1 MIEAELPDGTVL
13 EFPDGTPQ
21 SVIQASVR
29 KTMGVKAPSQPD
41 AFDQKLRESAKIN
54 PVLEAGANVLGG
66 ATGLMRGTA
75 NIVGGV
81 FGNSKLGQDIWPTT
95 ALDKSSIAYT
105 VGELLDPVSMGV
117 SGAAFKAA
125 GALPQVAK
133 LTKLKPIVQGMIGG
147 GVAGGATGALSENG
161 DAGTGAVVGA
171 LLGGAIPGV
180 VMGAQKLRKIAE
192 PITKAGAQTHAGRM
206 VKEVAGETYDD
217 VLNALKNLNTPFSK
231 PSVAQATAK
240 LNNPE
245 IAALQRVAEGI
256 SPVPGVTREAAQRG
270 ERAGLLQ
277 SFAGTDDEIKRMV
290 DARST
295 TSATNAVKVGENA
308 ANLRI
313 GRETSVM
320 PPVYEWVDDLGMLH
334 RGLEKPSIGAASSL
348 GSTTRTATTPVK
360 DALGIPIKPSVI
372 GTNAAGMP
380 VYSTPGVN
388 VNKVSTQTGGNSSA
402 RITKV
407 PSEIPSVPAL
417 ESLKANPGFNA
428 AVADA
433 RRMAANA
440 KNIPDSDLTAAEIA
454 DILKDPTKSFKG
466 LRLMKAAIDDRF
478 ANPTNADTA
487 LSKIDDR
494 SLTNLKNAFVGA
506 SEQAAP
512 GWSAARNEFAD
523 QSNEIFQ
530 KKVGQNMLGLL
541 QKPLGEGESGAK
553 LARAVEAETSLVKKS
568 GGFGREGLDEQLTP
582 ENLAKVG
589 KVISQLDADTAI
601 SELSR
606 KGMRSAAIRDAVG
619 TGIELPNLMNQGVA
633 IANGLIR
640 RVFGAGQTKTLREL
654 AEVMQDPALTAKL
667 MERATAKEK
676 NAIEFMRKTMQ
687 YYSPY
692 AAAQAGSM
700 E

>member
-41 AFDQKLRESAKIN
+41 AFDQKLHESAKIN

-81 FGNSKLGQDIWPTT
+81 FGNSKLGQDIWPTEK
-95 ALDKSSIAYT
+95 LDKSSLAYT
-105 VGELLDPVSMGV
+105 AGEFLDPVSMGIG
-117 SGAAFKAA
+117 GAAFKGA
-125 GALPQVAK
+125 GAIPQIAK
-133 LTKLKPIVQGMIGG
+133 LTKIKPIVQGMVGG

-161 DAGTGAVVGA
+161 DAGTGAAVGA
-171 LLGGAIPGV
+171 LFGGAIPGV

-206 VKEVAGETYDD
+206 VKEVAGDTYDD
-217 VLNALKNLNTPFSK
+217 VLSALKNLNTPFSK

-245 IAALQRVAEGI
+245 IAALQRVAEGV
-256 SPVPGVTREAAQRG
+256 SPMPGVTREAAQRG

-277 SFAGTDDEIKRMV
+277 SFAGDDASVAVIEKARAANSYSSVLKQPVKGDSELGNILRDPYVKDTFAEVRKLV
-290 DARST
+290 DASRVQGRDVPLGEQLQM
-295 TSATNAVKVGENA
+295 VKKSLDKTLSG
-308 ANLRI
+308 
-313 GRETSVM
+313 T
-320 PPVYEWVDDLGMLH
+320 PVN
-334 RGLEKPSIGAASSL
+334 KPS
-348 GSTTRTATTPVK
+348 
-360 DALGIPIKPSVI
+360 
-372 GTNAAGMP
+372 
-380 VYSTPGVN
+380 
-388 VNKVSTQTGGNSSA
+388 
-402 RITKV
+402 
-407 PSEIPSVPAL
+407 
-417 ESLKANPGFNA
+417 
-428 AVADA
+428 
-433 RRMAANA
+433 
-440 KNIPDSDLTAAEIA
+440 
-454 DILKDPTKSFKG
+454 
-466 LRLMKAAIDDRF
+466 
-478 ANPTNADTA
+478 
-487 LSKIDDR
+487 
-494 SLTNLKNAFVGA
+494 
-506 SEQAAP
+506 
-512 GWSAARNEFAD
+512 
-523 QSNEIFQ
+523 SNETRAITDVQSRLNTWMKSNIKGYADVGKEYAELSGDLFQ
-530 KKVGQNMLGLL
+530 QKVGQNMLGLL

-640 RVFGAGQTKTLREL
+640 RVFGAGQIKTLREL

>member
-13 EFPDGTPQ
+13 EFPDGTSPA
-21 SVIQASVR
+21 VVQAAVR

-54 PVLEAGANVLGG
+54 PALKAGAEVLGG

-81 FGNSKLGQDIWPTT
+81 FGNSKLGQQIWPT
-95 ALDKSSIAYT
+95 ASLDKSSLSYT
-105 VGELLDPVSMGV
+105 VGELIDPVSMGIG
-117 SGAAFKAA
+117 GAAFKGA
-125 GALPQVAK
+125 GAIPQIAK
-133 LTKLKPIVQGMIGG
+133 LTKIKPIVQGMVGG

-161 DAGTGAVVGA
+161 DAGTGAAVGA
-171 LLGGAIPGV
+171 LFGGAIPGV

-206 VKEVAGETYDD
+206 VKEVAGDTYDD
-217 VLNALKNLNTPFSK
+217 VLSALKNLNTPFSK

-277 SFAGTDDEIKRMV
+277 SFAGTDDEIKRLIEARAANSYSSVLKQPVKGDSELGNILRDPYVKDTFAEVRKLV
-290 DARST
+290 DASRVQGRDVPLGEQLQM
-295 TSATNAVKVGENA
+295 VKKSLDKTLSG
-308 ANLRI
+308 
-313 GRETSVM
+313 T
-320 PPVYEWVDDLGMLH
+320 PVN
-334 RGLEKPSIGAASSL
+334 KPS
-348 GSTTRTATTPVK
+348 
-360 DALGIPIKPSVI
+360 
-372 GTNAAGMP
+372 
-380 VYSTPGVN
+380 
-388 VNKVSTQTGGNSSA
+388 
-402 RITKV
+402 
-407 PSEIPSVPAL
+407 
-417 ESLKANPGFNA
+417 
-428 AVADA
+428 
-433 RRMAANA
+433 
-440 KNIPDSDLTAAEIA
+440 
-454 DILKDPTKSFKG
+454 
-466 LRLMKAAIDDRF
+466 
-478 ANPTNADTA
+478 
-487 LSKIDDR
+487 
-494 SLTNLKNAFVGA
+494 
-506 SEQAAP
+506 
-512 GWSAARNEFAD
+512 
-523 QSNEIFQ
+523 SNETRAITDVQSRLNTWMKSNIKGYADVGKEYAELSGDLFQ

-589 KVISQLDADTAI
+589 KVISQLDADTTI

-640 RVFGAGQTKTLREL
+640 RVFGAGQIKTLREL

-692 AAAQAGSM
+692 VAAQAGSM

>member
-13 EFPDGTPQ
+13 EFPDGTSPA
-21 SVIQASVR
+21 VVQAAVR

-81 FGNSKLGQDIWPTT
+81 FGNSKLGQDIWPTA

-105 VGELLDPVSMGV
+105 AGEFLDPVSMGIG
-117 SGAAFKAA
+117 GAAFKGA
-125 GALPQVAK
+125 GAIPQIAK
-133 LTKLKPIVQGMIGG
+133 LTKIKPIVQGMVGG

-161 DAGTGAVVGA
+161 DAGTGAAVGA

-206 VKEVAGETYDD
+206 VKEVAGDTYDD
-217 VLNALKNLNTPFSK
+217 VLSALKNLNTPFSK

-277 SFAGTDDEIKRMV
+277 SFAGDDASVAVIEKARAANSYSSVLKQPVKGDSELGNILRDPYVKDTFAEVRKLV
-290 DARST
+290 DASRVQGRDVPLGEQLQM
-295 TSATNAVKVGENA
+295 VKKSLDKTLSG
-308 ANLRI
+308 
-313 GRETSVM
+313 T
-320 PPVYEWVDDLGMLH
+320 PVN
-334 RGLEKPSIGAASSL
+334 KPS
-348 GSTTRTATTPVK
+348 
-360 DALGIPIKPSVI
+360 
-372 GTNAAGMP
+372 
-380 VYSTPGVN
+380 
-388 VNKVSTQTGGNSSA
+388 
-402 RITKV
+402 
-407 PSEIPSVPAL
+407 
-417 ESLKANPGFNA
+417 
-428 AVADA
+428 
-433 RRMAANA
+433 
-440 KNIPDSDLTAAEIA
+440 
-454 DILKDPTKSFKG
+454 
-466 LRLMKAAIDDRF
+466 
-478 ANPTNADTA
+478 
-487 LSKIDDR
+487 
-494 SLTNLKNAFVGA
+494 
-506 SEQAAP
+506 
-512 GWSAARNEFAD
+512 
-523 QSNEIFQ
+523 SNETRAITDVQSRLNTWMKSNIKGYADVGKEYAELSGDLFQ

-640 RVFGAGQTKTLREL
+640 RVFGAGQIKTLREL

>member
-13 EFPDGTPQ
+13 EFPDGTSPA
-21 SVIQASVR
+21 VVQAAVR
-29 KTMGVKAPSQPD
+29 KTMGVKTPSQPD

-95 ALDKSSIAYT
+95 ALDKSSLSYT
-105 VGELLDPVSMGV
+105 AGELLDPVSMGIG
-117 SGAAFKAA
+117 GAAFKGAA
-125 GALPQVAK
+125 AIPQIAK
-133 LTKLKPIVQGMIGG
+133 LTKIKPIVQGMVGG

-161 DAGTGAVVGA
+161 DAGTGAAVGA

-180 VMGAQKLRKIAE
+180 VMGAQKLRKITE

-206 VKEVAGETYDD
+206 VKEVAGDTYDD
-217 VLNALKNLNTPFSK
+217 VLSALKNLNTPFSK

-277 SFAGTDDEIKRMV
+277 SFAGDDASVAVIEKARAANSYSSVLKQPVKGDSELGNILRDPYVKDTFAEVRKLV
-290 DARST
+290 DASRVQGRDVPLGEQLQM
-295 TSATNAVKVGENA
+295 VKKSLDKTLSG
-308 ANLRI
+308 
-313 GRETSVM
+313 T
-320 PPVYEWVDDLGMLH
+320 PVN
-334 RGLEKPSIGAASSL
+334 KPS
-348 GSTTRTATTPVK
+348 
-360 DALGIPIKPSVI
+360 
-372 GTNAAGMP
+372 
-380 VYSTPGVN
+380 
-388 VNKVSTQTGGNSSA
+388 
-402 RITKV
+402 
-407 PSEIPSVPAL
+407 
-417 ESLKANPGFNA
+417 
-428 AVADA
+428 
-433 RRMAANA
+433 
-440 KNIPDSDLTAAEIA
+440 
-454 DILKDPTKSFKG
+454 
-466 LRLMKAAIDDRF
+466 
-478 ANPTNADTA
+478 
-487 LSKIDDR
+487 
-494 SLTNLKNAFVGA
+494 
-506 SEQAAP
+506 
-512 GWSAARNEFAD
+512 
-523 QSNEIFQ
+523 SNETRAITDVQSRLNTWMKSNIKGYADVGKEYAELSGDLFQ
-530 KKVGQNMLGLL
+530 QKVGQNMLGLL

-589 KVISQLDADTAI
+589 KVISQLDADTTI

-633 IANGLIR
+633 ITNGLIR
-640 RVFGAGQTKTLREL
+640 RVFGAGQIKTLREL

>member
-1 MIEAELPDGTVL
+1 
-13 EFPDGTPQ
+13 
-21 SVIQASVR
+21 
-29 KTMGVKAPSQPD
+29 MG
-41 AFDQKLRESAKIN
+41 I
-54 PVLEAGANVLGG
+54 G
-66 ATGLMRGTA
+66 
-75 NIVGGV
+75 
-81 FGNSKLGQDIWPTT
+81 
-95 ALDKSSIAYT
+95 
-105 VGELLDPVSMGV
+105 
-117 SGAAFKAA
+117 GAAFKGA
-125 GALPQVAK
+125 GAIPQIAK
-133 LTKLKPIVQGMIGG
+133 LTKIKPIVQGMVGG
-147 GVAGGATGALSENG
+147 GVAGGATGALSEGG
-161 DAGTGAVVGA
+161 DAGTGAAVGA

-206 VKEVAGETYDD
+206 VKEVAGDTYDD
-217 VLNALKNLNTPFSK
+217 VLSALKNLNTPFSK

-277 SFAGTDDEIKRMV
+277 SFAGTDDEIKRLIEARAANSYSSVLKQPVKGDSELGNILRDPYVKDTFAEVRKLV
-290 DARST
+290 DASRVQGRDVPLGEQLQM
-295 TSATNAVKVGENA
+295 VKKSLDKTLSG
-308 ANLRI
+308 
-313 GRETSVM
+313 T
-320 PPVYEWVDDLGMLH
+320 PVN
-334 RGLEKPSIGAASSL
+334 KPS
-348 GSTTRTATTPVK
+348 
-360 DALGIPIKPSVI
+360 
-372 GTNAAGMP
+372 
-380 VYSTPGVN
+380 
-388 VNKVSTQTGGNSSA
+388 
-402 RITKV
+402 
-407 PSEIPSVPAL
+407 
-417 ESLKANPGFNA
+417 
-428 AVADA
+428 
-433 RRMAANA
+433 
-440 KNIPDSDLTAAEIA
+440 
-454 DILKDPTKSFKG
+454 
-466 LRLMKAAIDDRF
+466 
-478 ANPTNADTA
+478 
-487 LSKIDDR
+487 
-494 SLTNLKNAFVGA
+494 
-506 SEQAAP
+506 
-512 GWSAARNEFAD
+512 
-523 QSNEIFQ
+523 SNETRAITDVQSRLNTWMKSNIKGYADVGKEYAELSGDLFQ

-589 KVISQLDADTAI
+589 KVISQLDADTTI

-640 RVFGAGQTKTLREL
+640 RVFGAGQIKTLREL

-692 AAAQAGSM
+692 VAAQAGSM

>member
-41 AFDQKLRESAKIN
+41 AFDQKLLESAKIN

-95 ALDKSSIAYT
+95 KLDKSSIAYT
-105 VGELLDPVSMGV
+105 AGELLDPVSMGIG
-117 SGAAFKAA
+117 SAAFKAA

-133 LTKLKPIVQGMIGG
+133 LTKVKPIVQGMIGG

-161 DAGTGAVVGA
+161 DAGTGAVTGA
-171 LLGGAIPGV
+171 LIGGAIPGV
-180 VMGAQKLRKIAE
+180 VMGAQKLRKITE

-206 VKEVAGETYDD
+206 VKEVAGDTYDD
-217 VLNALKNLNTPFSK
+217 VLSALKNLNTPFSK

-277 SFAGTDDEIKRMV
+277 SFAGTDDEIKRLIEARAANSYSSVLKQPVKGDSELGNILRDPYVKDTFAEVRKLV
-290 DARST
+290 DASRVQGRDVPLGEQLQM
-295 TSATNAVKVGENA
+295 VKKSLDKTLSG
-308 ANLRI
+308 
-313 GRETSVM
+313 T
-320 PPVYEWVDDLGMLH
+320 PVN
-334 RGLEKPSIGAASSL
+334 KPS
-348 GSTTRTATTPVK
+348 
-360 DALGIPIKPSVI
+360 
-372 GTNAAGMP
+372 
-380 VYSTPGVN
+380 
-388 VNKVSTQTGGNSSA
+388 
-402 RITKV
+402 
-407 PSEIPSVPAL
+407 
-417 ESLKANPGFNA
+417 
-428 AVADA
+428 
-433 RRMAANA
+433 
-440 KNIPDSDLTAAEIA
+440 
-454 DILKDPTKSFKG
+454 
-466 LRLMKAAIDDRF
+466 
-478 ANPTNADTA
+478 
-487 LSKIDDR
+487 
-494 SLTNLKNAFVGA
+494 
-506 SEQAAP
+506 
-512 GWSAARNEFAD
+512 
-523 QSNEIFQ
+523 SNETRAITDVQSRLNTWMKSNIKGYADVGKEYAELSGDLFQ

-541 QKPLGEGESGAK
+541 QNPLGDGESGAK

-589 KVISQLDADTAI
+589 KVISQLDADTTI

-633 IANGLIR
+633 ITNGLIR
-640 RVFGAGQTKTLREL
+640 RVFGAGQIKTLREL

>member
-13 EFPDGTPQ
+13 EFPDGTSPA
-21 SVIQASVR
+21 VVQASVR

-81 FGNSKLGQDIWPTT
+81 FGNSKLGQQIWPTEV
-95 ALDKSSIAYT
+95 LDKSSLSYT
-105 VGELLDPVSMGV
+105 AGELLDPVSMGIG
-117 SGAAFKAA
+117 GAAFKGAA
-125 GALPQVAK
+125 AIPQIAK
-133 LTKLKPIVQGMIGG
+133 LTKIKPIVQGMVGG

-161 DAGTGAVVGA
+161 DAGTGAAVGA
-171 LLGGAIPGV
+171 LLGGATPGV

-206 VKEVAGETYDD
+206 VKEVAGDTYDD
-217 VLNALKNLNTPFSK
+217 VLSALKNLNTPFSK

-277 SFAGTDDEIKRMV
+277 SFAGDDASVAVIEKARAANSYSSVLKQPVKGDSELGNILRDPYVKDTFAEVRKLV
-290 DARST
+290 DASRVQGRDVPLGEQLQM
-295 TSATNAVKVGENA
+295 VKKSLDKTLSG
-308 ANLRI
+308 
-313 GRETSVM
+313 T
-320 PPVYEWVDDLGMLH
+320 PVN
-334 RGLEKPSIGAASSL
+334 KPS
-348 GSTTRTATTPVK
+348 
-360 DALGIPIKPSVI
+360 
-372 GTNAAGMP
+372 
-380 VYSTPGVN
+380 
-388 VNKVSTQTGGNSSA
+388 
-402 RITKV
+402 
-407 PSEIPSVPAL
+407 
-417 ESLKANPGFNA
+417 
-428 AVADA
+428 
-433 RRMAANA
+433 
-440 KNIPDSDLTAAEIA
+440 
-454 DILKDPTKSFKG
+454 
-466 LRLMKAAIDDRF
+466 
-478 ANPTNADTA
+478 
-487 LSKIDDR
+487 
-494 SLTNLKNAFVGA
+494 
-506 SEQAAP
+506 
-512 GWSAARNEFAD
+512 
-523 QSNEIFQ
+523 SNETRAITDVQSRLNTWMKSNIKGYADVGKEYAELSGDLFQ

-589 KVISQLDADTAI
+589 KVISQLDADTTI

-640 RVFGAGQTKTLREL
+640 RVFGAGQIKTLREL

>member
-95 ALDKSSIAYT
+95 KLDKSSIAYT
-105 VGELLDPVSMGV
+105 AGELLDPVSMGIG
-117 SGAAFKAA
+117 SAAFKAA

-133 LTKLKPIVQGMIGG
+133 LTKVKPIVQGMIGG

-161 DAGTGAVVGA
+161 DAGTGAVTGA
-171 LLGGAIPGV
+171 LIGGAIPGV
-180 VMGAQKLRKIAE
+180 VMGAQKLRKITE

-206 VKEVAGETYDD
+206 VKEVAGDTYDD
-217 VLNALKNLNTPFSK
+217 VLSALKNLNTPFSK

-277 SFAGTDDEIKRMV
+277 SFAGDDASVAVIEKARAANSYSSVLKQPVKGDSELGNILRDPYVKDTFAEVRKLV
-290 DARST
+290 DASRVQGRDVPLGEQLQM
-295 TSATNAVKVGENA
+295 VKKSLDKTLSG
-308 ANLRI
+308 
-313 GRETSVM
+313 T
-320 PPVYEWVDDLGMLH
+320 PVN
-334 RGLEKPSIGAASSL
+334 KPS
-348 GSTTRTATTPVK
+348 
-360 DALGIPIKPSVI
+360 
-372 GTNAAGMP
+372 
-380 VYSTPGVN
+380 
-388 VNKVSTQTGGNSSA
+388 
-402 RITKV
+402 
-407 PSEIPSVPAL
+407 
-417 ESLKANPGFNA
+417 
-428 AVADA
+428 
-433 RRMAANA
+433 
-440 KNIPDSDLTAAEIA
+440 
-454 DILKDPTKSFKG
+454 
-466 LRLMKAAIDDRF
+466 
-478 ANPTNADTA
+478 
-487 LSKIDDR
+487 
-494 SLTNLKNAFVGA
+494 
-506 SEQAAP
+506 
-512 GWSAARNEFAD
+512 
-523 QSNEIFQ
+523 SNETRAITDVQSRLNTWMKSNIKGYADVGKEYAELSGDLFQ
-530 KKVGQNMLGLL
+530 QKVGQNMLGLL

-589 KVISQLDADTAI
+589 KVISQLDADTTI

-633 IANGLIR
+633 ITNGLIR
-640 RVFGAGQTKTLREL
+640 RVFGAGQIKTLREL

>member
-13 EFPDGTPQ
+13 EFPDGTSPA
-21 SVIQASVR
+21 VVQAAVR
-29 KTMGVKAPSQPD
+29 KTMGVKTPSQPD

-95 ALDKSSIAYT
+95 ALDKSSLSYT
-105 VGELLDPVSMGV
+105 AGELLDPVSMGIG
-117 SGAAFKAA
+117 GAAFKAA

-133 LTKLKPIVQGMIGG
+133 LTKVKPIVQGMIGG

-161 DAGTGAVVGA
+161 DAGTGAVTGA
-171 LLGGAIPGV
+171 LIGGAIPGV
-180 VMGAQKLRKIAE
+180 VMGAQKLRKITE

-206 VKEVAGETYDD
+206 VKEVAGDTYDD
-217 VLNALKNLNTPFSK
+217 VLSALKNLNTPFSK

-277 SFAGTDDEIKRMV
+277 SFAGDDASVAVIEKARAANSYSSVLKQPVKGDSELGNILRDPYVKDTFAEVRKLV
-290 DARST
+290 DASRVQGRDVPLGEQLQM
-295 TSATNAVKVGENA
+295 VKKSLDKTLSGTPVNKPSSNETRAITDVQSRLNTWMKSNIKGYADVGKKYAE
-308 ANLRI
+308 L
-313 GRETSVM
+313 S
-320 PPVYEWVDDLGMLH
+320 DDL
-334 RGLEKPSIGAASSL
+334 
-348 GSTTRTATTPVK
+348 
-360 DALGIPIKPSVI
+360 
-372 GTNAAGMP
+372 
-380 VYSTPGVN
+380 
-388 VNKVSTQTGGNSSA
+388 
-402 RITKV
+402 
-407 PSEIPSVPAL
+407 
-417 ESLKANPGFNA
+417 
-428 AVADA
+428 
-433 RRMAANA
+433 
-440 KNIPDSDLTAAEIA
+440 
-454 DILKDPTKSFKG
+454 
-466 LRLMKAAIDDRF
+466 
-478 ANPTNADTA
+478 
-487 LSKIDDR
+487 
-494 SLTNLKNAFVGA
+494 
-506 SEQAAP
+506 
-512 GWSAARNEFAD
+512 
-523 QSNEIFQ
+523 FQ

-589 KVISQLDADTAI
+589 KVISQLDADTTI

-633 IANGLIR
+633 ITNGLIR
-640 RVFGAGQTKTLREL
+640 RVFGAGQIKTLREL

>member
-41 AFDQKLRESAKIN
+41 AFDQKLLESAKIN

-95 ALDKSSIAYT
+95 KLDKSSIAYT
-105 VGELLDPVSMGV
+105 AGELLDPVSMGIG
-117 SGAAFKAA
+117 SAAFKAA

-133 LTKLKPIVQGMIGG
+133 LTKVKPIVQGMIGG

-161 DAGTGAVVGA
+161 DAGTGAVTGA
-171 LLGGAIPGV
+171 LIGGAIPGV
-180 VMGAQKLRKIAE
+180 VMGAQKLRKITE

-206 VKEVAGETYDD
+206 VKEVAGDTYDD
-217 VLNALKNLNTPFSK
+217 VLSALKNLNTPFSK

-277 SFAGTDDEIKRMV
+277 SFAGDDASVAVIEKARAANSYSSVLKQPVKGDSELGNILRDPYVKDTFAEVRKLV
-290 DARST
+290 DASRVQGRDVPLGEQLQM
-295 TSATNAVKVGENA
+295 VKKSLDKTLSG
-308 ANLRI
+308 
-313 GRETSVM
+313 T
-320 PPVYEWVDDLGMLH
+320 PVN
-334 RGLEKPSIGAASSL
+334 KPS
-348 GSTTRTATTPVK
+348 
-360 DALGIPIKPSVI
+360 
-372 GTNAAGMP
+372 
-380 VYSTPGVN
+380 
-388 VNKVSTQTGGNSSA
+388 
-402 RITKV
+402 
-407 PSEIPSVPAL
+407 
-417 ESLKANPGFNA
+417 
-428 AVADA
+428 
-433 RRMAANA
+433 
-440 KNIPDSDLTAAEIA
+440 
-454 DILKDPTKSFKG
+454 
-466 LRLMKAAIDDRF
+466 
-478 ANPTNADTA
+478 
-487 LSKIDDR
+487 
-494 SLTNLKNAFVGA
+494 
-506 SEQAAP
+506 
-512 GWSAARNEFAD
+512 
-523 QSNEIFQ
+523 SNETRAITDVQSRLNTWMKSNIKGYADVGKEYAELSGDLFQ
-530 KKVGQNMLGLL
+530 QKVGQNMLGLL

-589 KVISQLDADTAI
+589 KVISQLDADTTI

-640 RVFGAGQTKTLREL
+640 RVFGAGQIKTLREL

>member
-13 EFPDGTPQ
+13 EFPDGTSPA
-21 SVIQASVR
+21 VVQAAVR
-29 KTMGVKAPSQPD
+29 KTMGVKTPSQPD

-95 ALDKSSIAYT
+95 ALDKSSLSYT
-105 VGELLDPVSMGV
+105 AGELLDPVSMGIG
-117 SGAAFKAA
+117 GAAFKGAA
-125 GALPQVAK
+125 AIPQIAK
-133 LTKLKPIVQGMIGG
+133 LTKIKPIVQGMVGG

-161 DAGTGAVVGA
+161 DAGTGAAVGA

-180 VMGAQKLRKIAE
+180 VMGAQKLRKITE

-206 VKEVAGETYDD
+206 VKEVAGDTYDD
-217 VLNALKNLNTPFSK
+217 VLSALKNLNTPFSK

-277 SFAGTDDEIKRMV
+277 SFAGDDASVAVIEKARAANSYSSVLKQPVKGDSELGNILRDPYVKDTFAEVRKLV
-290 DARST
+290 DASRVQGRDVPLGEQLQM
-295 TSATNAVKVGENA
+295 VKKSLDKTLSG
-308 ANLRI
+308 
-313 GRETSVM
+313 T
-320 PPVYEWVDDLGMLH
+320 PVN
-334 RGLEKPSIGAASSL
+334 KPS
-348 GSTTRTATTPVK
+348 
-360 DALGIPIKPSVI
+360 
-372 GTNAAGMP
+372 
-380 VYSTPGVN
+380 
-388 VNKVSTQTGGNSSA
+388 
-402 RITKV
+402 
-407 PSEIPSVPAL
+407 
-417 ESLKANPGFNA
+417 
-428 AVADA
+428 
-433 RRMAANA
+433 
-440 KNIPDSDLTAAEIA
+440 
-454 DILKDPTKSFKG
+454 
-466 LRLMKAAIDDRF
+466 
-478 ANPTNADTA
+478 
-487 LSKIDDR
+487 
-494 SLTNLKNAFVGA
+494 
-506 SEQAAP
+506 
-512 GWSAARNEFAD
+512 
-523 QSNEIFQ
+523 SNETRAITDVQSRLNTWMKSNIKGYADVGKEYAELSGDLFQ
-530 KKVGQNMLGLL
+530 QKVGQNMLGLL

-589 KVISQLDADTAI
+589 KVISQLDADTTI

-640 RVFGAGQTKTLREL
+640 RVFGAGQIKTLREL

>member
-95 ALDKSSIAYT
+95 ALDKSSLSYT
-105 VGELLDPVSMGV
+105 AGELLDPVSMGIG
-117 SGAAFKAA
+117 GAAFKGAA
-125 GALPQVAK
+125 AIPQIAK
-133 LTKLKPIVQGMIGG
+133 LTKIKPIVQGMVGG

-161 DAGTGAVVGA
+161 DAGTGAAVGA

-180 VMGAQKLRKIAE
+180 VMGAQKLRKITE

-206 VKEVAGETYDD
+206 VKEVAGDTYDD
-217 VLNALKNLNTPFSK
+217 VLSALKNLNTPFSK

-277 SFAGTDDEIKRMV
+277 SFAGDDASVAVIEKARAANSYSSVLKQPVKGDSELGNILRDPYVKDTFAEVRKLV
-290 DARST
+290 DASRVQGRDVSLGEQLQM
-295 TSATNAVKVGENA
+295 VKKSLDKTLSG
-308 ANLRI
+308 
-313 GRETSVM
+313 T
-320 PPVYEWVDDLGMLH
+320 PVN
-334 RGLEKPSIGAASSL
+334 KPS
-348 GSTTRTATTPVK
+348 
-360 DALGIPIKPSVI
+360 
-372 GTNAAGMP
+372 
-380 VYSTPGVN
+380 
-388 VNKVSTQTGGNSSA
+388 
-402 RITKV
+402 
-407 PSEIPSVPAL
+407 
-417 ESLKANPGFNA
+417 
-428 AVADA
+428 
-433 RRMAANA
+433 
-440 KNIPDSDLTAAEIA
+440 
-454 DILKDPTKSFKG
+454 
-466 LRLMKAAIDDRF
+466 
-478 ANPTNADTA
+478 
-487 LSKIDDR
+487 
-494 SLTNLKNAFVGA
+494 
-506 SEQAAP
+506 
-512 GWSAARNEFAD
+512 
-523 QSNEIFQ
+523 SNETRAITDVQSRLNTWMKSNIKGYADVGKEYAELSGDLFQ
-530 KKVGQNMLGLL
+530 QKVGQNMLGLL

-589 KVISQLDADTAI
+589 KVISQLDADTTI

-633 IANGLIR
+633 ITNGLIR
-640 RVFGAGQTKTLREL
+640 RVFGAGQIKTLREL

>member
-41 AFDQKLRESAKIN
+41 AFDQKLLESAKIN

-95 ALDKSSIAYT
+95 KLDKSSIAYT
-105 VGELLDPVSMGV
+105 AGELLDPVSMGIG
-117 SGAAFKAA
+117 SAAFKAA

-133 LTKLKPIVQGMIGG
+133 LTKVKPIVQGMIGG

-161 DAGTGAVVGA
+161 DAGTGAVTGA
-171 LLGGAIPGV
+171 LIGGAIPGV
-180 VMGAQKLRKIAE
+180 VMGAQKLRKITE

-206 VKEVAGETYDD
+206 VKEVAGDTYDD
-217 VLNALKNLNTPFSK
+217 VLSALKNLNTPFSK

-277 SFAGTDDEIKRMV
+277 SFAGDDASVAVIEKARAANSYSSVLKQPVKGDSELGNILRDPYVKDTFAEVRKLV
-290 DARST
+290 DASRVQGRDVPLGEQLQM
-295 TSATNAVKVGENA
+295 VKKSLDKTLSG
-308 ANLRI
+308 
-313 GRETSVM
+313 T
-320 PPVYEWVDDLGMLH
+320 PVN
-334 RGLEKPSIGAASSL
+334 KPS
-348 GSTTRTATTPVK
+348 
-360 DALGIPIKPSVI
+360 
-372 GTNAAGMP
+372 
-380 VYSTPGVN
+380 
-388 VNKVSTQTGGNSSA
+388 
-402 RITKV
+402 
-407 PSEIPSVPAL
+407 
-417 ESLKANPGFNA
+417 
-428 AVADA
+428 
-433 RRMAANA
+433 
-440 KNIPDSDLTAAEIA
+440 
-454 DILKDPTKSFKG
+454 
-466 LRLMKAAIDDRF
+466 
-478 ANPTNADTA
+478 
-487 LSKIDDR
+487 
-494 SLTNLKNAFVGA
+494 
-506 SEQAAP
+506 
-512 GWSAARNEFAD
+512 
-523 QSNEIFQ
+523 SNETRAITDVQSRLNTWMKSNIKGYADVGKEYAELSGDLFQ
-530 KKVGQNMLGLL
+530 QKVGQNMLGLL

-589 KVISQLDADTAI
+589 KVISQLDADTTI

-633 IANGLIR
+633 ITNGLIR
-640 RVFGAGQTKTLREL
+640 RVFGAGQIKTLREL

>member
-13 EFPDGTPQ
+13 EFPDETPQ

-54 PVLEAGANVLGG
+54 PVLEAGANALGG

-81 FGNSKLGQDIWPTT
+81 FGNSKLGQDIWPTEK
-95 ALDKSSIAYT
+95 LDKSSLAYT
-105 VGELLDPVSMGV
+105 AGEFLDPVSMGIG
-117 SGAAFKAA
+117 GAAFKGAA
-125 GALPQVAK
+125 AIPQIAK
-133 LTKLKPIVQGMIGG
+133 LTKIKPIVQGMVGG

-161 DAGTGAVVGA
+161 DAGTGAVTGA
-171 LLGGAIPGV
+171 LIGGAIPGV

-206 VKEVAGETYDD
+206 VKEVAGDTYDD
-217 VLNALKNLNTPFSK
+217 VLSALKNLNTPFSK

-277 SFAGTDDEIKRMV
+277 SFAGTDDEIKRLIEARAANSYSSVLKQPVKGDSELGNILRDPYVKDTFAEVRKLV
-290 DARST
+290 DASRVQGRDVPLGEQLQM
-295 TSATNAVKVGENA
+295 VKKSLDKTLSG
-308 ANLRI
+308 
-313 GRETSVM
+313 T
-320 PPVYEWVDDLGMLH
+320 PVN
-334 RGLEKPSIGAASSL
+334 KPS
-348 GSTTRTATTPVK
+348 
-360 DALGIPIKPSVI
+360 
-372 GTNAAGMP
+372 
-380 VYSTPGVN
+380 
-388 VNKVSTQTGGNSSA
+388 
-402 RITKV
+402 
-407 PSEIPSVPAL
+407 
-417 ESLKANPGFNA
+417 
-428 AVADA
+428 
-433 RRMAANA
+433 
-440 KNIPDSDLTAAEIA
+440 
-454 DILKDPTKSFKG
+454 
-466 LRLMKAAIDDRF
+466 
-478 ANPTNADTA
+478 
-487 LSKIDDR
+487 
-494 SLTNLKNAFVGA
+494 
-506 SEQAAP
+506 
-512 GWSAARNEFAD
+512 
-523 QSNEIFQ
+523 SNETRAITDAQSRLNTWMKSNIKGYADVGKEYAELSGDLFQ

-589 KVISQLDADTAI
+589 KVISQLDADTTI

-640 RVFGAGQTKTLREL
+640 RVFGAGQIKTLREL

>member
-13 EFPDGTPQ
+13 EFPDGTSPA
-21 SVIQASVR
+21 VVQAAVR

-54 PVLEAGANVLGG
+54 PALKAGAEVLGG
-66 ATGLMRGTA
+66 VTGLMRGTA

-81 FGNSKLGQDIWPTT
+81 FGNSKLGQQIWPT
-95 ALDKSSIAYT
+95 ASLDKSSLAYT
-105 VGELLDPVSMGV
+105 AGEFLDPVSMGIG
-117 SGAAFKAA
+117 GAAFKGAA
-125 GALPQVAK
+125 AIPQVAK
-133 LTKLKPIVQGMIGG
+133 LTKIKPIVQGIVAGG
-147 GVAGGATGALSENG
+147 AAGGATGALSENG
-161 DAGTGAVVGA
+161 DAGTGAAVGA

-206 VKEVAGETYDD
+206 VKEVAGDTYDD
-217 VLNALKNLNTPFSK
+217 VLSALKNLNTPFSK

-245 IAALQRVAEGI
+245 IAALQRVAEGV
-256 SPVPGVTREAAQRG
+256 SPMPGVTREAAQRG

-290 DARST
+290 DARSA
-295 TSATNAVKVGENA
+295 TSAANSAKVGENA

-320 PPVYEWVDDLGMLH
+320 PP
-334 RGLEKPSIGAASSL
+334 
-348 GSTTRTATTPVK
+348 TPVVTV
-360 DALGIPIKPSVI
+360 APSNLQPGMKQKVL
-372 GTNAAGMP
+372 TAG
-380 VYSTPGVN
+380 
-388 VNKVSTQTGGNSSA
+388 
-402 RITKV
+402 
-407 PSEIPSVPAL
+407 EIPDFASAPAL

-454 DILKDPTKSFKG
+454 DILEDPTKSFKG

-494 SLTNLKNAFVGA
+494 SLTKLKNAFVGA

-512 GWSAARNEFAD
+512 GWTAARKEFAD

-640 RVFGAGQTKTLREL
+640 RVFGAGQIKTLREL

-692 AAAQAGSM
+692 VAAQAGSM

>member
-13 EFPDGTPQ
+13 EFPDGTSPA
-21 SVIQASVR
+21 VVQAAVR
-29 KTMGVKAPSQPD
+29 KTMGVKTPSQPD

-95 ALDKSSIAYT
+95 ALDKSSLSYT
-105 VGELLDPVSMGV
+105 AGELLDPVSMGIG
-117 SGAAFKAA
+117 GAAFKGTAA
-125 GALPQVAK
+125 IPQIAK
-133 LTKLKPIVQGMIGG
+133 LTKIKPIVQGMVGG

-161 DAGTGAVVGA
+161 DAGTGAAVGA

-206 VKEVAGETYDD
+206 VKEVAGDTYDD
-217 VLNALKNLNTPFSK
+217 VLSALKNLNTPFSK

-277 SFAGTDDEIKRMV
+277 SFAGDDASVAVIEKARAANSYSSVLKQPVKGDSELGNILRDPYVKDTFAEVRKLV
-290 DARST
+290 DASRVQGRDVPLGEQLQM
-295 TSATNAVKVGENA
+295 VKKSLDKTLSG
-308 ANLRI
+308 
-313 GRETSVM
+313 T
-320 PPVYEWVDDLGMLH
+320 PVN
-334 RGLEKPSIGAASSL
+334 KPS
-348 GSTTRTATTPVK
+348 
-360 DALGIPIKPSVI
+360 
-372 GTNAAGMP
+372 
-380 VYSTPGVN
+380 
-388 VNKVSTQTGGNSSA
+388 
-402 RITKV
+402 
-407 PSEIPSVPAL
+407 
-417 ESLKANPGFNA
+417 
-428 AVADA
+428 
-433 RRMAANA
+433 
-440 KNIPDSDLTAAEIA
+440 
-454 DILKDPTKSFKG
+454 
-466 LRLMKAAIDDRF
+466 
-478 ANPTNADTA
+478 
-487 LSKIDDR
+487 
-494 SLTNLKNAFVGA
+494 
-506 SEQAAP
+506 
-512 GWSAARNEFAD
+512 
-523 QSNEIFQ
+523 SNETRAITDVQSRLNTWMKSNIKGYADVGKEYAELSGDLFQ
-530 KKVGQNMLGLL
+530 QKVGQNMLGLL

-589 KVISQLDADTAI
+589 KVISQLDADTTI

-633 IANGLIR
+633 ITNGLIR
-640 RVFGAGQTKTLREL
+640 RVFGAGQIKTLREL

>member
-41 AFDQKLRESAKIN
+41 AFDQKMHESAKIN
-54 PVLEAGANVLGG
+54 PVIEAGANVLGG

-81 FGNSKLGQDIWPTT
+81 FGNSKLGQDIWPTEK
-95 ALDKSSIAYT
+95 LDKSSLAYT
-105 VGELLDPVSMGV
+105 AGEFLDPVSMGIG
-117 SGAAFKAA
+117 GAAFKGA
-125 GALPQVAK
+125 GAIPQIAK
-133 LTKLKPIVQGMIGG
+133 LTKIKPIVQGMVGG

-161 DAGTGAVVGA
+161 DAGTGAAVGA
-171 LLGGAIPGV
+171 LFGGAIPGV

-206 VKEVAGETYDD
+206 VKEVAGDTYDD
-217 VLNALKNLNTPFSK
+217 VLSALKNLNTPFSK

-245 IAALQRVAEGI
+245 IAALQRVAEGV
-256 SPVPGVTREAAQRG
+256 SPIPGVTREAAQRG

-290 DARST
+290 EAR
-295 TSATNAVKVGENA
+295 A
-308 ANLRI
+308 ANSYSSVLKQPVKGDSELGNILRDPYVKDTFAEVRKLVDASRVQ
-313 GRETSVM
+313 GRDVPLGEQLQMVKKSLDKTLSGT
-320 PPVYEWVDDLGMLH
+320 PVN
-334 RGLEKPSIGAASSL
+334 KPS
-348 GSTTRTATTPVK
+348 
-360 DALGIPIKPSVI
+360 
-372 GTNAAGMP
+372 
-380 VYSTPGVN
+380 
-388 VNKVSTQTGGNSSA
+388 
-402 RITKV
+402 
-407 PSEIPSVPAL
+407 
-417 ESLKANPGFNA
+417 
-428 AVADA
+428 
-433 RRMAANA
+433 
-440 KNIPDSDLTAAEIA
+440 
-454 DILKDPTKSFKG
+454 
-466 LRLMKAAIDDRF
+466 
-478 ANPTNADTA
+478 
-487 LSKIDDR
+487 
-494 SLTNLKNAFVGA
+494 
-506 SEQAAP
+506 
-512 GWSAARNEFAD
+512 
-523 QSNEIFQ
+523 SNETRAITDVQSRLNTWMKSNIKGYADVGKEYAELSGDLFQ

-589 KVISQLDADTAI
+589 KVISQLDADTTI

-640 RVFGAGQTKTLREL
+640 RVFGAGQIKTLREL

>member
-1 MIEAELPDGTVL
+1 
-13 EFPDGTPQ
+13 
-21 SVIQASVR
+21 
-29 KTMGVKAPSQPD
+29 MGVKAPSQPD

-54 PVLEAGANVLGG
+54 PALKAGAEVLGG

-105 VGELLDPVSMGV
+105 AGELLDPVSMGIG
-117 SGAAFKAA
+117 GAAFKGAA
-125 GALPQVAK
+125 AIPQIAK
-133 LTKLKPIVQGMIGG
+133 LTKIKPIVQGMVGG

-161 DAGTGAVVGA
+161 DAGTGAVTGA
-171 LLGGAIPGV
+171 LIGGAIPGV

-206 VKEVAGETYDD
+206 VKEVAGDTYDD
-217 VLNALKNLNTPFSK
+217 VLSALKNLNTPFSK

-277 SFAGTDDEIKRMV
+277 SFAGTDDEIKRLIEARAANSYSSVLKQPVKGDSELGNILRDPYVKDTFAEVRKLV
-290 DARST
+290 DASRVQGRDVPLGEQLQM
-295 TSATNAVKVGENA
+295 VKKSLDKTLSG
-308 ANLRI
+308 
-313 GRETSVM
+313 T
-320 PPVYEWVDDLGMLH
+320 PVN
-334 RGLEKPSIGAASSL
+334 KPS
-348 GSTTRTATTPVK
+348 
-360 DALGIPIKPSVI
+360 
-372 GTNAAGMP
+372 
-380 VYSTPGVN
+380 
-388 VNKVSTQTGGNSSA
+388 
-402 RITKV
+402 
-407 PSEIPSVPAL
+407 
-417 ESLKANPGFNA
+417 
-428 AVADA
+428 
-433 RRMAANA
+433 
-440 KNIPDSDLTAAEIA
+440 
-454 DILKDPTKSFKG
+454 
-466 LRLMKAAIDDRF
+466 
-478 ANPTNADTA
+478 
-487 LSKIDDR
+487 
-494 SLTNLKNAFVGA
+494 
-506 SEQAAP
+506 
-512 GWSAARNEFAD
+512 
-523 QSNEIFQ
+523 SNETRAITDVQSRLNTWMKSNIKGYADVGKEYAELSGDLFQ

-640 RVFGAGQTKTLREL
+640 RVFGAGQIKTLREL

>member
-54 PVLEAGANVLGG
+54 PVLEAGANALGG

-105 VGELLDPVSMGV
+105 AGELLDPVSMGIG
-117 SGAAFKAA
+117 GAAFKGAA
-125 GALPQVAK
+125 AIPQIAK
-133 LTKLKPIVQGMIGG
+133 LTKIKPIVQGMIGG

-161 DAGTGAVVGA
+161 DAGTGAAVGA

-206 VKEVAGETYDD
+206 VKEVAGDTYDD
-217 VLNALKNLNTPFSK
+217 VLSALKNPNTPFSK

-290 DARST
+290 DDRSA
-295 TSATNAVKVGENA
+295 TSAANSAKVGEGA

-320 PPVYEWVDDLGMLH
+320 PP
-334 RGLEKPSIGAASSL
+334 
-348 GSTTRTATTPVK
+348 TPVVTV
-360 DALGIPIKPSVI
+360 APSNLQPGMKQKVL
-372 GTNAAGMP
+372 TAGE
-380 VYSTPGVN
+380 TPN
-388 VNKVSTQTGGNSSA
+388 FTSA
-402 RITKV
+402 
-407 PSEIPSVPAL
+407 PAL

-494 SLTNLKNAFVGA
+494 SLTKLKNAFVGA

-512 GWSAARNEFAD
+512 GWSDARKEFAD

-530 KKVGQNMLGLL
+530 KKVGQNMIGLL

-582 ENLAKVG
+582 ENLVNVG

-633 IANGLIR
+633 ITNGLIR
-640 RVFGAGQTKTLREL
+640 RVFGAGQIKTLREL

>member
-95 ALDKSSIAYT
+95 KLDKSSIAYT
-105 VGELLDPVSMGV
+105 AGELLDPVSMGIG
-117 SGAAFKAA
+117 SAAFKAA

-133 LTKLKPIVQGMIGG
+133 LTKVKPIVQGMIGG

-161 DAGTGAVVGA
+161 DAGTGAVTGA
-171 LLGGAIPGV
+171 LIGGAIPGV
-180 VMGAQKLRKIAE
+180 VMGAQKLRKITE

-206 VKEVAGETYDD
+206 VKEVAGDTYDD
-217 VLNALKNLNTPFSK
+217 VLSALKNLNTPFSK

-277 SFAGTDDEIKRMV
+277 SFAGDDASVAVIEKARAANSYSSVLKQPVKGDSELGNILRDPYVKDTFAEVRKLV
-290 DARST
+290 DASRVQGRDVPLGEQLQM
-295 TSATNAVKVGENA
+295 VKKSLDKTLSG
-308 ANLRI
+308 
-313 GRETSVM
+313 T
-320 PPVYEWVDDLGMLH
+320 PVN
-334 RGLEKPSIGAASSL
+334 KPS
-348 GSTTRTATTPVK
+348 
-360 DALGIPIKPSVI
+360 
-372 GTNAAGMP
+372 
-380 VYSTPGVN
+380 
-388 VNKVSTQTGGNSSA
+388 
-402 RITKV
+402 
-407 PSEIPSVPAL
+407 
-417 ESLKANPGFNA
+417 
-428 AVADA
+428 
-433 RRMAANA
+433 
-440 KNIPDSDLTAAEIA
+440 
-454 DILKDPTKSFKG
+454 
-466 LRLMKAAIDDRF
+466 
-478 ANPTNADTA
+478 
-487 LSKIDDR
+487 
-494 SLTNLKNAFVGA
+494 
-506 SEQAAP
+506 
-512 GWSAARNEFAD
+512 
-523 QSNEIFQ
+523 SNETRAITDVQSRLNTWMKSNIKGYADVGKEYAELSGDLFQ

-541 QKPLGEGESGAK
+541 QNPLGDGESGAK

-589 KVISQLDADTAI
+589 KVISQLDADTTI

-633 IANGLIR
+633 ITNGLIR
-640 RVFGAGQTKTLREL
+640 RVFGAGQIKTLREL

>member
-54 PVLEAGANVLGG
+54 PVIEAGANVLGG

-95 ALDKSSIAYT
+95 KLDKSSIAYT
-105 VGELLDPVSMGV
+105 AGELLDPVSMGIG
-117 SGAAFKAA
+117 SAAFKAA

-133 LTKLKPIVQGMIGG
+133 LTKVKPIVQGMIGG
-147 GVAGGATGALSENG
+147 GVAGGATGALSEGG
-161 DAGTGAVVGA
+161 DAGTGAGVGA
-171 LLGGAIPGV
+171 IIGGAIPGV
-180 VMGAQKLRKIAE
+180 VMGAQKLRKITE

-206 VKEVAGETYDD
+206 VKEVAGDTYDD
-217 VLNALKNLNTPFSK
+217 VLSALKNLNTPFSK

-277 SFAGTDDEIKRMV
+277 SFAGTDDEIKRLIEARAANSYSSVLKQPVKGDSELGNILRDPYVKDTFAEVRKLV
-290 DARST
+290 DASRVQGRDVSLGEQLQM
-295 TSATNAVKVGENA
+295 VKKSLDKTLSGTPVNKPSSNETRAITDVQSRLNTWMKSNIKGYADVGKKYAE
-308 ANLRI
+308 L
-313 GRETSVM
+313 S
-320 PPVYEWVDDLGMLH
+320 DDL
-334 RGLEKPSIGAASSL
+334 
-348 GSTTRTATTPVK
+348 
-360 DALGIPIKPSVI
+360 
-372 GTNAAGMP
+372 
-380 VYSTPGVN
+380 
-388 VNKVSTQTGGNSSA
+388 
-402 RITKV
+402 
-407 PSEIPSVPAL
+407 
-417 ESLKANPGFNA
+417 
-428 AVADA
+428 
-433 RRMAANA
+433 
-440 KNIPDSDLTAAEIA
+440 
-454 DILKDPTKSFKG
+454 
-466 LRLMKAAIDDRF
+466 
-478 ANPTNADTA
+478 
-487 LSKIDDR
+487 
-494 SLTNLKNAFVGA
+494 
-506 SEQAAP
+506 
-512 GWSAARNEFAD
+512 
-523 QSNEIFQ
+523 FQ

-541 QKPLGEGESGAK
+541 QKPLGEVESGAK

-568 GGFGREGLDEQLTP
+568 GGFGHEGLDEKLTP

-589 KVISQLDADTAI
+589 KVISQLDADTTI

-640 RVFGAGQTKTLREL
+640 RVFGAGQIKTLREL

>member
-1 MIEAELPDGTVL
+1 
-13 EFPDGTPQ
+13 
-21 SVIQASVR
+21 
-29 KTMGVKAPSQPD
+29 MGVKAPSQPD
-41 AFDQKLRESAKIN
+41 AFDQKMRESAKIN
-54 PVLEAGANVLGG
+54 PVLEAGANALGG

-81 FGNSKLGQDIWPTT
+81 FGNSKLGQEIWPTA
-95 ALDKSSIAYT
+95 ALDKSSLSYT
-105 VGELLDPVSMGV
+105 AGELLDPVSMGIG
-117 SGAAFKAA
+117 GAAFKAA
-125 GALPQVAK
+125 GAIPQIAK
-133 LTKLKPIVQGMIGG
+133 LTKIKPIVQGMVGG

-161 DAGTGAVVGA
+161 DAGTGAAVGA

-206 VKEVAGETYDD
+206 VKEVAGDTYDD
-217 VLNALKNLNTPFSK
+217 VLSALKNLNTPFSK

-277 SFAGTDDEIKRMV
+277 SFAGDDASVAVIEKARAANSYSSVLKQPVKGDSELGNILRDPYVKDTFAEVRKLV
-290 DARST
+290 DASRVQGRDVPLGEQLQM
-295 TSATNAVKVGENA
+295 VKKSLDKTLSG
-308 ANLRI
+308 
-313 GRETSVM
+313 T
-320 PPVYEWVDDLGMLH
+320 PVN
-334 RGLEKPSIGAASSL
+334 KPS
-348 GSTTRTATTPVK
+348 
-360 DALGIPIKPSVI
+360 
-372 GTNAAGMP
+372 
-380 VYSTPGVN
+380 
-388 VNKVSTQTGGNSSA
+388 
-402 RITKV
+402 
-407 PSEIPSVPAL
+407 
-417 ESLKANPGFNA
+417 
-428 AVADA
+428 
-433 RRMAANA
+433 
-440 KNIPDSDLTAAEIA
+440 
-454 DILKDPTKSFKG
+454 
-466 LRLMKAAIDDRF
+466 
-478 ANPTNADTA
+478 
-487 LSKIDDR
+487 
-494 SLTNLKNAFVGA
+494 
-506 SEQAAP
+506 
-512 GWSAARNEFAD
+512 
-523 QSNEIFQ
+523 SNETRAITDVQSRLNTWMKSNIKGYADVGKEYAELSGDLFQ
-530 KKVGQNMLGLL
+530 QKVGQNMLGLL

-640 RVFGAGQTKTLREL
+640 RVFGAGQIKTLREL

-692 AAAQAGSM
+692 VAAQAGSM

>member
-41 AFDQKLRESAKIN
+41 AFDQKLLESAKIN

-95 ALDKSSIAYT
+95 KLDKSSIAYT
-105 VGELLDPVSMGV
+105 AGELLDPVSMGIG
-117 SGAAFKAA
+117 SAAFKAA

-133 LTKLKPIVQGMIGG
+133 LTKVKPIVQGMIGG

-161 DAGTGAVVGA
+161 DAGTGAVTGA
-171 LLGGAIPGV
+171 LIGGAIPGV
-180 VMGAQKLRKIAE
+180 VMGAQKLRKITE

-206 VKEVAGETYDD
+206 VKEVAGDTYDD
-217 VLNALKNLNTPFSK
+217 VLSALKNLNTPFSK

-277 SFAGTDDEIKRMV
+277 SFAGTDDEIKRLIEARAANSYSSVLKQPVKGDSELGNILRDPYVKDTFAEVRKLV
-290 DARST
+290 DASRVQGRDVPLGEQLQM
-295 TSATNAVKVGENA
+295 VKKSLDKTLSG
-308 ANLRI
+308 
-313 GRETSVM
+313 T
-320 PPVYEWVDDLGMLH
+320 PVN
-334 RGLEKPSIGAASSL
+334 KPS
-348 GSTTRTATTPVK
+348 
-360 DALGIPIKPSVI
+360 
-372 GTNAAGMP
+372 
-380 VYSTPGVN
+380 
-388 VNKVSTQTGGNSSA
+388 
-402 RITKV
+402 
-407 PSEIPSVPAL
+407 
-417 ESLKANPGFNA
+417 
-428 AVADA
+428 
-433 RRMAANA
+433 
-440 KNIPDSDLTAAEIA
+440 
-454 DILKDPTKSFKG
+454 
-466 LRLMKAAIDDRF
+466 
-478 ANPTNADTA
+478 
-487 LSKIDDR
+487 
-494 SLTNLKNAFVGA
+494 
-506 SEQAAP
+506 
-512 GWSAARNEFAD
+512 
-523 QSNEIFQ
+523 SNETRAITDVQSRLNTWMKSNIKGYADVGKEYAELSGDLFQ
-530 KKVGQNMLGLL
+530 QKVGQNMLGLL

-589 KVISQLDADTAI
+589 KVISQLDADTTI

-633 IANGLIR
+633 ITNGLIR
-640 RVFGAGQTKTLREL
+640 RVFGAGQIKTLREL

>member
-41 AFDQKLRESAKIN
+41 AFDQKLLESAKIN

-95 ALDKSSIAYT
+95 ALDKSSLSYT
-105 VGELLDPVSMGV
+105 AGELLDPVSMGIG
-117 SGAAFKAA
+117 GAAFKGAA
-125 GALPQVAK
+125 AIPQIAK
-133 LTKLKPIVQGMIGG
+133 LTKIKPIVQGMVGG

-161 DAGTGAVVGA
+161 DAGTGAAVGA

-180 VMGAQKLRKIAE
+180 VMGAQKLRKITE

-206 VKEVAGETYDD
+206 VKEVAGDTYDD
-217 VLNALKNLNTPFSK
+217 VLSALKNLNTPFSK

-277 SFAGTDDEIKRMV
+277 SFAGTDDEIKRLIEARAANSYSSVLKQPVKGDSELGNILRDPYVKDTFAEVRKLV
-290 DARST
+290 DASRVQGRDVSLGEQLQM
-295 TSATNAVKVGENA
+295 VKKSLDKTLSGTPVNKPSSNETRAITDVQSRLNTWMKSNIKGYADVGKKYAE
-308 ANLRI
+308 L
-313 GRETSVM
+313 S
-320 PPVYEWVDDLGMLH
+320 DDL
-334 RGLEKPSIGAASSL
+334 
-348 GSTTRTATTPVK
+348 
-360 DALGIPIKPSVI
+360 
-372 GTNAAGMP
+372 
-380 VYSTPGVN
+380 
-388 VNKVSTQTGGNSSA
+388 
-402 RITKV
+402 
-407 PSEIPSVPAL
+407 
-417 ESLKANPGFNA
+417 
-428 AVADA
+428 
-433 RRMAANA
+433 
-440 KNIPDSDLTAAEIA
+440 
-454 DILKDPTKSFKG
+454 
-466 LRLMKAAIDDRF
+466 
-478 ANPTNADTA
+478 
-487 LSKIDDR
+487 
-494 SLTNLKNAFVGA
+494 
-506 SEQAAP
+506 
-512 GWSAARNEFAD
+512 
-523 QSNEIFQ
+523 FQ

-589 KVISQLDADTAI
+589 KVISQLDADTTI

-633 IANGLIR
+633 ITNGLIR
-640 RVFGAGQTKTLREL
+640 RVFGAGQIKTLREL

>member
-95 ALDKSSIAYT
+95 KLDKSSIAYT
-105 VGELLDPVSMGV
+105 AGELLDPVSMGIG
-117 SGAAFKAA
+117 SAAFKAA

-133 LTKLKPIVQGMIGG
+133 LTKVKPIVQGMIGG

-161 DAGTGAVVGA
+161 DAGTGAVTGA
-171 LLGGAIPGV
+171 LIGGAIPGV
-180 VMGAQKLRKIAE
+180 VMGAQKLRKITE

-206 VKEVAGETYDD
+206 VKEVAGDTYDD
-217 VLNALKNLNTPFSK
+217 VLSALKNLNTPFSK

-277 SFAGTDDEIKRMV
+277 SFAGTDDEIKRLIEARAANSYSSVLKQPVKGDSELGNILRDPYVKDTFAEVRKLV
-290 DARST
+290 DASRVQGRDVPLGEQLQM
-295 TSATNAVKVGENA
+295 VKKSLDKTLSG
-308 ANLRI
+308 
-313 GRETSVM
+313 T
-320 PPVYEWVDDLGMLH
+320 PVN
-334 RGLEKPSIGAASSL
+334 KPS
-348 GSTTRTATTPVK
+348 
-360 DALGIPIKPSVI
+360 
-372 GTNAAGMP
+372 
-380 VYSTPGVN
+380 
-388 VNKVSTQTGGNSSA
+388 
-402 RITKV
+402 
-407 PSEIPSVPAL
+407 
-417 ESLKANPGFNA
+417 
-428 AVADA
+428 
-433 RRMAANA
+433 
-440 KNIPDSDLTAAEIA
+440 
-454 DILKDPTKSFKG
+454 
-466 LRLMKAAIDDRF
+466 
-478 ANPTNADTA
+478 
-487 LSKIDDR
+487 
-494 SLTNLKNAFVGA
+494 
-506 SEQAAP
+506 
-512 GWSAARNEFAD
+512 
-523 QSNEIFQ
+523 SNETRAITDVQSRLNTWMKSNIKGYADVGKEYAELSGDLFQ
-530 KKVGQNMLGLL
+530 QKVGQNMLGLL

-589 KVISQLDADTAI
+589 KVISQLDADTTI

-633 IANGLIR
+633 ITNGLIR
-640 RVFGAGQTKTLREL
+640 RVFGAGQIKTLREL

>member
-1 MIEAELPDGTVL
+1 
-13 EFPDGTPQ
+13 
-21 SVIQASVR
+21 
-29 KTMGVKAPSQPD
+29 MGVKTPSQPD

-95 ALDKSSIAYT
+95 KLDKSSIAYT
-105 VGELLDPVSMGV
+105 AGELLDPVSMGIG
-117 SGAAFKAA
+117 SAAFKAA

-133 LTKLKPIVQGMIGG
+133 LTKVKPIVQGMIGG

-161 DAGTGAVVGA
+161 DAGTGAVTGA
-171 LLGGAIPGV
+171 LIGGAIPGV
-180 VMGAQKLRKIAE
+180 VMGAQKLRKITE

-206 VKEVAGETYDD
+206 VKEVAGDTYDD
-217 VLNALKNLNTPFSK
+217 VLSALKNLNTPFSK

-277 SFAGTDDEIKRMV
+277 SFAGDDASVAVIEKARAANSYSSVLKQPVKGDSELGNILRDPYVKDTFAEVRKLV
-290 DARST
+290 DASRVQGRDVPLGEQLQM
-295 TSATNAVKVGENA
+295 VKKSLDKTLSGTPVNKPSSNETRAITDVQSRLNTWMKSNIKGYADVGKKYAE
-308 ANLRI
+308 L
-313 GRETSVM
+313 S
-320 PPVYEWVDDLGMLH
+320 DDL
-334 RGLEKPSIGAASSL
+334 
-348 GSTTRTATTPVK
+348 
-360 DALGIPIKPSVI
+360 
-372 GTNAAGMP
+372 
-380 VYSTPGVN
+380 
-388 VNKVSTQTGGNSSA
+388 
-402 RITKV
+402 
-407 PSEIPSVPAL
+407 
-417 ESLKANPGFNA
+417 
-428 AVADA
+428 
-433 RRMAANA
+433 
-440 KNIPDSDLTAAEIA
+440 
-454 DILKDPTKSFKG
+454 
-466 LRLMKAAIDDRF
+466 
-478 ANPTNADTA
+478 
-487 LSKIDDR
+487 
-494 SLTNLKNAFVGA
+494 
-506 SEQAAP
+506 
-512 GWSAARNEFAD
+512 
-523 QSNEIFQ
+523 FQ

-589 KVISQLDADTAI
+589 KVISQLDADTTI

-640 RVFGAGQTKTLREL
+640 RVFGAGQIKTLREL

>member
-41 AFDQKLRESAKIN
+41 AFDQKLLESAKIN

-95 ALDKSSIAYT
+95 ALDKSSLSYT
-105 VGELLDPVSMGV
+105 AGELLDPVSMGIG
-117 SGAAFKAA
+117 GAAFKGTAA
-125 GALPQVAK
+125 IPQIAK
-133 LTKLKPIVQGMIGG
+133 LTKIKPIVQGMVGG

-161 DAGTGAVVGA
+161 DAGTGAVTGA
-171 LLGGAIPGV
+171 LIGGAIPGV
-180 VMGAQKLRKIAE
+180 VMGAQKLRKITE

-206 VKEVAGETYDD
+206 VKEVAGDTYDD
-217 VLNALKNLNTPFSK
+217 VLSALKNLNTPFSK

-277 SFAGTDDEIKRMV
+277 SFAGDDASVAVIEKARAANSYSSVLKQPVKGDSELGNILRDPYVKDTFAEVRKLV
-290 DARST
+290 DASRVQGRDVPLGEQLQM
-295 TSATNAVKVGENA
+295 VKKSLDKTLSG
-308 ANLRI
+308 
-313 GRETSVM
+313 T
-320 PPVYEWVDDLGMLH
+320 PVN
-334 RGLEKPSIGAASSL
+334 KPS
-348 GSTTRTATTPVK
+348 
-360 DALGIPIKPSVI
+360 
-372 GTNAAGMP
+372 
-380 VYSTPGVN
+380 
-388 VNKVSTQTGGNSSA
+388 
-402 RITKV
+402 
-407 PSEIPSVPAL
+407 
-417 ESLKANPGFNA
+417 
-428 AVADA
+428 
-433 RRMAANA
+433 
-440 KNIPDSDLTAAEIA
+440 
-454 DILKDPTKSFKG
+454 
-466 LRLMKAAIDDRF
+466 
-478 ANPTNADTA
+478 
-487 LSKIDDR
+487 
-494 SLTNLKNAFVGA
+494 
-506 SEQAAP
+506 
-512 GWSAARNEFAD
+512 
-523 QSNEIFQ
+523 SNETRAITDVQSRLNTWMKSNIKGYADVGKEYAELSGDLFQ

-589 KVISQLDADTAI
+589 KVISQLDADTTI

-633 IANGLIR
+633 ITNGLIR
-640 RVFGAGQTKTLREL
+640 RVFGAGQIKTLREL

>member
-54 PVLEAGANVLGG
+54 PVLEAGANALGG

-105 VGELLDPVSMGV
+105 AGELLDPVSMGIGGV
-117 SGAAFKAA
+117 AFKGAATI
-125 GALPQVAK
+125 PQIAK
-133 LTKLKPIVQGMIGG
+133 LTKIKPIVQGIVAGG
-147 GVAGGATGALSENG
+147 AAGGATGALSENG
-161 DAGTGAVVGA
+161 DAGTGAAVGA
-171 LLGGAIPGV
+171 LFGGAIPGV

-206 VKEVAGETYDD
+206 VKEVAGDTYDD
-217 VLNALKNLNTPFSK
+217 VLSALKNLNTPFSK

-277 SFAGTDDEIKRMV
+277 SFAGDDASVAVIEKARAANSYSSVLKQPVKGDSELGNILRDPYVKDTFAEVRKLV
-290 DARST
+290 DASRVQGRDVPLGEQLQM
-295 TSATNAVKVGENA
+295 VKKSLDKTLSG
-308 ANLRI
+308 
-313 GRETSVM
+313 T
-320 PPVYEWVDDLGMLH
+320 PVN
-334 RGLEKPSIGAASSL
+334 KPS
-348 GSTTRTATTPVK
+348 
-360 DALGIPIKPSVI
+360 
-372 GTNAAGMP
+372 
-380 VYSTPGVN
+380 
-388 VNKVSTQTGGNSSA
+388 
-402 RITKV
+402 
-407 PSEIPSVPAL
+407 
-417 ESLKANPGFNA
+417 
-428 AVADA
+428 
-433 RRMAANA
+433 
-440 KNIPDSDLTAAEIA
+440 
-454 DILKDPTKSFKG
+454 
-466 LRLMKAAIDDRF
+466 
-478 ANPTNADTA
+478 
-487 LSKIDDR
+487 
-494 SLTNLKNAFVGA
+494 
-506 SEQAAP
+506 
-512 GWSAARNEFAD
+512 
-523 QSNEIFQ
+523 SNETRAITDVQSRLNTWMKSNIKGYADVGKEYAELSGDLFQ
-530 KKVGQNMLGLL
+530 QKVGQNMLGLL

-589 KVISQLDADTAI
+589 KVISQLDADTTI

-640 RVFGAGQTKTLREL
+640 RVFGAGQIKTLREL

>member
-41 AFDQKLRESAKIN
+41 AFDQKMHESAKIN

-81 FGNSKLGQDIWPTT
+81 FGNSKLGQDIWPTEK
-95 ALDKSSIAYT
+95 LDKSSLAYT
-105 VGELLDPVSMGV
+105 AGEFLDPVSMGIG
-117 SGAAFKAA
+117 GAAFKGA
-125 GALPQVAK
+125 GAIPQIAK
-133 LTKLKPIVQGMIGG
+133 LTKIKPIVQGMVGG

-161 DAGTGAVVGA
+161 DAGTGAVTGA
-171 LLGGAIPGV
+171 LIGGAIPGV

-206 VKEVAGETYDD
+206 VKEVAGDTYDD
-217 VLNALKNLNTPFSK
+217 VLSALKNLNTPFSK

-277 SFAGTDDEIKRMV
+277 SFAGTDDEIKRLIEARAANSYSSVLKQPVKGDSELGNILRDPYVKDTFAEVRKLV
-290 DARST
+290 DASRVQGRDVPLGEQLQM
-295 TSATNAVKVGENA
+295 VKKSLDKTLSG
-308 ANLRI
+308 
-313 GRETSVM
+313 T
-320 PPVYEWVDDLGMLH
+320 PVN
-334 RGLEKPSIGAASSL
+334 KPS
-348 GSTTRTATTPVK
+348 
-360 DALGIPIKPSVI
+360 
-372 GTNAAGMP
+372 
-380 VYSTPGVN
+380 
-388 VNKVSTQTGGNSSA
+388 
-402 RITKV
+402 
-407 PSEIPSVPAL
+407 
-417 ESLKANPGFNA
+417 
-428 AVADA
+428 
-433 RRMAANA
+433 
-440 KNIPDSDLTAAEIA
+440 
-454 DILKDPTKSFKG
+454 
-466 LRLMKAAIDDRF
+466 
-478 ANPTNADTA
+478 
-487 LSKIDDR
+487 
-494 SLTNLKNAFVGA
+494 
-506 SEQAAP
+506 
-512 GWSAARNEFAD
+512 
-523 QSNEIFQ
+523 SNETRAITDVQSRLNTWMKSNIKGYADVGKEYAELSGDLFQ

-589 KVISQLDADTAI
+589 KVISQLDADTTI

-640 RVFGAGQTKTLREL
+640 RVFGAGQIKTLREL

>member
-95 ALDKSSIAYT
+95 KLDKSSIAYT
-105 VGELLDPVSMGV
+105 AGELLDPVSMGIG
-117 SGAAFKAA
+117 SAAFKAA

-133 LTKLKPIVQGMIGG
+133 LTKVKPIVQGMIGG

-161 DAGTGAVVGA
+161 DAGTGAVTGA
-171 LLGGAIPGV
+171 LIGGAIPGV
-180 VMGAQKLRKIAE
+180 VMGAQKLRKITE

-206 VKEVAGETYDD
+206 VKEVAGDTYDD
-217 VLNALKNLNTPFSK
+217 VLSALKNLNTPFSK

-277 SFAGTDDEIKRMV
+277 SFAGTDDEIKRLIEARAANSYSSVLKQPVKGDSELGNILRDPYVKDTFAEVRKLV
-290 DARST
+290 DASRVQGRDVPLGEQLQM
-295 TSATNAVKVGENA
+295 VKKSLDKTLSG
-308 ANLRI
+308 
-313 GRETSVM
+313 T
-320 PPVYEWVDDLGMLH
+320 PVN
-334 RGLEKPSIGAASSL
+334 KPS
-348 GSTTRTATTPVK
+348 
-360 DALGIPIKPSVI
+360 
-372 GTNAAGMP
+372 
-380 VYSTPGVN
+380 
-388 VNKVSTQTGGNSSA
+388 
-402 RITKV
+402 
-407 PSEIPSVPAL
+407 
-417 ESLKANPGFNA
+417 
-428 AVADA
+428 
-433 RRMAANA
+433 
-440 KNIPDSDLTAAEIA
+440 
-454 DILKDPTKSFKG
+454 
-466 LRLMKAAIDDRF
+466 
-478 ANPTNADTA
+478 
-487 LSKIDDR
+487 
-494 SLTNLKNAFVGA
+494 
-506 SEQAAP
+506 
-512 GWSAARNEFAD
+512 
-523 QSNEIFQ
+523 SNETRAITDVQSRLNTWMKSNIKGYADVGKEYAELSGDLFQ

-541 QKPLGEGESGAK
+541 QNPLGDGESGAK

-589 KVISQLDADTAI
+589 KVISQLDADTTI

-633 IANGLIR
+633 ITNGLIR
-640 RVFGAGQTKTLREL
+640 RVFGAGQIKTLREL

>member
-41 AFDQKLRESAKIN
+41 AFDQKLLESAKIN

-95 ALDKSSIAYT
+95 ALDKSSLSYT
-105 VGELLDPVSMGV
+105 AGELLDPVSMGIG
-117 SGAAFKAA
+117 GAAFKGTAA
-125 GALPQVAK
+125 IPQIAK
-133 LTKLKPIVQGMIGG
+133 LTKIKPIVQGMVGG

-161 DAGTGAVVGA
+161 DAGTGAAVGA

-180 VMGAQKLRKIAE
+180 VMGAQKLRKITE

-206 VKEVAGETYDD
+206 VKEVAGDTYDD
-217 VLNALKNLNTPFSK
+217 VLSALKNLNTPFSK

-277 SFAGTDDEIKRMV
+277 SFAGDDASVAVIEKARAANSYSSVLKQPVKGDSELGNILRDPYVKDTFAEVRKLV
-290 DARST
+290 DASRVQGRDVPLGEQLQM
-295 TSATNAVKVGENA
+295 VKKSLDKTLSG
-308 ANLRI
+308 
-313 GRETSVM
+313 T
-320 PPVYEWVDDLGMLH
+320 PVN
-334 RGLEKPSIGAASSL
+334 KPS
-348 GSTTRTATTPVK
+348 
-360 DALGIPIKPSVI
+360 
-372 GTNAAGMP
+372 
-380 VYSTPGVN
+380 
-388 VNKVSTQTGGNSSA
+388 
-402 RITKV
+402 
-407 PSEIPSVPAL
+407 
-417 ESLKANPGFNA
+417 
-428 AVADA
+428 
-433 RRMAANA
+433 
-440 KNIPDSDLTAAEIA
+440 
-454 DILKDPTKSFKG
+454 
-466 LRLMKAAIDDRF
+466 
-478 ANPTNADTA
+478 
-487 LSKIDDR
+487 
-494 SLTNLKNAFVGA
+494 
-506 SEQAAP
+506 
-512 GWSAARNEFAD
+512 
-523 QSNEIFQ
+523 SNETRAITDVQSRLNTWMKSNIKGYADVGKEYAELSGDLFQ
-530 KKVGQNMLGLL
+530 QKVGQNMLGLL

-589 KVISQLDADTAI
+589 KVISQLDADTTI

-633 IANGLIR
+633 ITNGLIR
-640 RVFGAGQTKTLREL
+640 RVFGAGQIKTLREL

>member
-54 PVLEAGANVLGG
+54 PVLEAGANALGG

-81 FGNSKLGQDIWPTT
+81 FGNSKLGQQIWPTEV
-95 ALDKSSIAYT
+95 LDKSSLSYT
-105 VGELLDPVSMGV
+105 AGELLDPVSMGIG
-117 SGAAFKAA
+117 GAAFKGAA
-125 GALPQVAK
+125 AIPQIAK
-133 LTKLKPIVQGMIGG
+133 LTKIKPIVQGMVGG

-161 DAGTGAVVGA
+161 DAGTGAAVGA

-206 VKEVAGETYDD
+206 VKEVAGDTYDD
-217 VLNALKNLNTPFSK
+217 VLSALKNPNTPFSK

-245 IAALQRVAEGI
+245 IAALQRVAEGV
-256 SPVPGVTREAAQRG
+256 SPIPGVTREAAQRG
-270 ERAGLLQ
+270 ERAGMLQ
-277 SFAGTDDEIKRMV
+277 SFAGDDASVAVIEKARAANSYSSVLKQPVKGDSELGNILRDPYVKDTFAEVRKLV
-290 DARST
+290 DASRVQGRDVPLGEQLQM
-295 TSATNAVKVGENA
+295 VKKSLDKTLSG
-308 ANLRI
+308 
-313 GRETSVM
+313 T
-320 PPVYEWVDDLGMLH
+320 PVN
-334 RGLEKPSIGAASSL
+334 KPS
-348 GSTTRTATTPVK
+348 
-360 DALGIPIKPSVI
+360 
-372 GTNAAGMP
+372 
-380 VYSTPGVN
+380 
-388 VNKVSTQTGGNSSA
+388 
-402 RITKV
+402 
-407 PSEIPSVPAL
+407 
-417 ESLKANPGFNA
+417 
-428 AVADA
+428 
-433 RRMAANA
+433 
-440 KNIPDSDLTAAEIA
+440 
-454 DILKDPTKSFKG
+454 
-466 LRLMKAAIDDRF
+466 
-478 ANPTNADTA
+478 
-487 LSKIDDR
+487 
-494 SLTNLKNAFVGA
+494 
-506 SEQAAP
+506 
-512 GWSAARNEFAD
+512 
-523 QSNEIFQ
+523 SNETRAITDVQSRLNTWMKSNIKGYADVGKEYAELSGDLFQ
-530 KKVGQNMLGLL
+530 QKVGQNMLGLL

-589 KVISQLDADTAI
+589 KVISQLDADTTI

-640 RVFGAGQTKTLREL
+640 RVFGAGQIKTLREL

>member
-13 EFPDGTPQ
+13 EFPDGTSPA
-21 SVIQASVR
+21 VVQAAVR
-29 KTMGVKAPSQPD
+29 KTMGVKTPSQPD

-95 ALDKSSIAYT
+95 ALDKSSLSYT
-105 VGELLDPVSMGV
+105 AGELLDPVSMGIG
-117 SGAAFKAA
+117 GAAFKGAA
-125 GALPQVAK
+125 AIPQIAK
-133 LTKLKPIVQGMIGG
+133 LTKIKPIVQGMVGG

-161 DAGTGAVVGA
+161 DAGTGAAVGA

-180 VMGAQKLRKIAE
+180 VMGAQKLRKITE

-206 VKEVAGETYDD
+206 VKEVAGDTYDD
-217 VLNALKNLNTPFSK
+217 VLSALKNLNTPFSK

-277 SFAGTDDEIKRMV
+277 SFAGDDASVAVIEKARAANSYSSVLKQPVKGDSELGNILRDPYVKDTFAEVRKLV
-290 DARST
+290 DASRVQGRDVSLGEQLQM
-295 TSATNAVKVGENA
+295 VKKSLDKTLSG
-308 ANLRI
+308 
-313 GRETSVM
+313 T
-320 PPVYEWVDDLGMLH
+320 PVN
-334 RGLEKPSIGAASSL
+334 KPS
-348 GSTTRTATTPVK
+348 
-360 DALGIPIKPSVI
+360 
-372 GTNAAGMP
+372 
-380 VYSTPGVN
+380 
-388 VNKVSTQTGGNSSA
+388 
-402 RITKV
+402 
-407 PSEIPSVPAL
+407 
-417 ESLKANPGFNA
+417 
-428 AVADA
+428 
-433 RRMAANA
+433 
-440 KNIPDSDLTAAEIA
+440 
-454 DILKDPTKSFKG
+454 
-466 LRLMKAAIDDRF
+466 
-478 ANPTNADTA
+478 
-487 LSKIDDR
+487 
-494 SLTNLKNAFVGA
+494 
-506 SEQAAP
+506 
-512 GWSAARNEFAD
+512 
-523 QSNEIFQ
+523 SNETRAITDVQSRLNTWMKSNIKGYADVGKEYAELSGDLFQ
-530 KKVGQNMLGLL
+530 QKVGQNMLGLL

-589 KVISQLDADTAI
+589 KVISQLDADTTI

-633 IANGLIR
+633 ITNGLIR
-640 RVFGAGQTKTLREL
+640 RVFGAGQIKTLREL

>member
-1 MIEAELPDGTVL
+1 MDLTKLSDADLMAL
-13 EFPDGTPQ
+13 Q
-21 SVIQASVR
+21 SGDLSKVSDVGLASLSGKR
-29 KTMGVKAPSQPD
+29 APKQDD
-41 AFDQKLRESAKIN
+41 AMDKQLRESAKIN
-54 PVLEAGANVLGG
+54 PVLKAGAEVLGG

-81 FGNSKLGQDIWPTT
+81 FGNSKLGQQIWPTEQ
-95 ALDKSSIAYT
+95 LDKSSLAYT
-105 VGELLDPVSMGV
+105 AGEFLDPVSMGIG
-117 SGAAFKAA
+117 GAAFKGTAA
-125 GALPQVAK
+125 IPQIAK
-133 LTKLKPIVQGMIGG
+133 LTKIKPIVQGMVGG

-161 DAGTGAVVGA
+161 DAGTGAAVGA

-206 VKEVAGETYDD
+206 VKEVAGDTYDD
-217 VLNALKNLNTPFSK
+217 VLSALKNLNTPFSK

-277 SFAGTDDEIKRMV
+277 SFAGTDDEIKRLIEARAANSYSSVLKQPVKGDSELGNILRDPYVKDTFAEVRKLV
-290 DARST
+290 DASRVQGIDVSLGEQLQM
-295 TSATNAVKVGENA
+295 VKKSLDKTLSGTPVNKPSSNETRAITDVQSRLNTWMKSNIKGYADVGKKYAE
-308 ANLRI
+308 L
-313 GRETSVM
+313 S
-320 PPVYEWVDDLGMLH
+320 DDL
-334 RGLEKPSIGAASSL
+334 
-348 GSTTRTATTPVK
+348 
-360 DALGIPIKPSVI
+360 
-372 GTNAAGMP
+372 
-380 VYSTPGVN
+380 
-388 VNKVSTQTGGNSSA
+388 
-402 RITKV
+402 
-407 PSEIPSVPAL
+407 
-417 ESLKANPGFNA
+417 
-428 AVADA
+428 
-433 RRMAANA
+433 
-440 KNIPDSDLTAAEIA
+440 
-454 DILKDPTKSFKG
+454 
-466 LRLMKAAIDDRF
+466 
-478 ANPTNADTA
+478 
-487 LSKIDDR
+487 
-494 SLTNLKNAFVGA
+494 
-506 SEQAAP
+506 
-512 GWSAARNEFAD
+512 
-523 QSNEIFQ
+523 FQ

-541 QKPLGEGESGAK
+541 QNPLGDGESGAK
-553 LARAVEAETSLVKKS
+553 LARAIEAETSLVKKS
-568 GGFGREGLDEQLTP
+568 GGFGHEGLDEKLTP

-589 KVISQLDADTAI
+589 KVISQLDVDTAI

-633 IANGLIR
+633 ITNGLIR
-640 RVFGAGQTKTLREL
+640 RVFGAGQIKTLREL

>member
-95 ALDKSSIAYT
+95 KLDKSSIAYT
-105 VGELLDPVSMGV
+105 AGELLDPVSMGIG
-117 SGAAFKAA
+117 SAAFKAA

-133 LTKLKPIVQGMIGG
+133 LTKVKPIVQGMIGG

-161 DAGTGAVVGA
+161 DAGTGAVTGA
-171 LLGGAIPGV
+171 LIGGAIPGV
-180 VMGAQKLRKIAE
+180 VMGAQKLRKITE

-206 VKEVAGETYDD
+206 VKEVAGDTYDD
-217 VLNALKNLNTPFSK
+217 VLSALKNLNTPFSK

-277 SFAGTDDEIKRMV
+277 SFAGTDDEIKRLIEARAANSYSSVLKQPVKGDSELGNILRDPYVKDTFAEVRKLV
-290 DARST
+290 DASRVQGRDVPLGEQLQM
-295 TSATNAVKVGENA
+295 VKKSLDKTLSG
-308 ANLRI
+308 
-313 GRETSVM
+313 T
-320 PPVYEWVDDLGMLH
+320 PVN
-334 RGLEKPSIGAASSL
+334 KPS
-348 GSTTRTATTPVK
+348 
-360 DALGIPIKPSVI
+360 
-372 GTNAAGMP
+372 
-380 VYSTPGVN
+380 
-388 VNKVSTQTGGNSSA
+388 
-402 RITKV
+402 
-407 PSEIPSVPAL
+407 
-417 ESLKANPGFNA
+417 
-428 AVADA
+428 
-433 RRMAANA
+433 
-440 KNIPDSDLTAAEIA
+440 
-454 DILKDPTKSFKG
+454 
-466 LRLMKAAIDDRF
+466 
-478 ANPTNADTA
+478 
-487 LSKIDDR
+487 
-494 SLTNLKNAFVGA
+494 
-506 SEQAAP
+506 
-512 GWSAARNEFAD
+512 
-523 QSNEIFQ
+523 SNETRAITDVQSRLNTWMKSNIKGYADVGKEYAELSGDLFQ

-589 KVISQLDADTAI
+589 KVISQLDADTTI

-633 IANGLIR
+633 ITNGLIR
-640 RVFGAGQTKTLREL
+640 RVFGAGQIKTLREL